1 MLNQQTLFRLYMCV
15 YKTLSEKII
24 ILGNTIHEFCT
35 LVHFKRLGS
44 RHIHKEIKL
53 QKAMNGMDR
62 VLCKTD
68 QILIRRHTYT
78 FNTFSDVYFEA
89 FSKSAYVPLWYS
101 QFQEY
106 FERGWLPFM

>member
-1 MLNQQTLFRLYMCV
+1 MYVNVNEACV
-15 YKTLSEKII
+15 DNEY
-24 ILGNTIHEFCT
+24 ILEAI
-35 LVHFKRLGS
+35 VHFKRLGS

-68 QILIRRHTYT
+68 LILIQRHSYKCD
-78 FNTFSDVYFEA
+78 TFSNEDFEA

-101 QFQEY
+101 QFQ
-106 FERGWLPFM
+106 